1 MKKLVLALSIL
12 MLMCG
17 CSHPPSPVIIVTIAP
32 AAPPSIDQGQTLQF
46 TASLADDATNN
57 FNRAVTW
64 SATGPGCSGAA
75 CGTFTNV
82 STNSATYV
90 APAVGVN
97 DLERYGNGH
106 FRCPTDPVLFGD
118 VYRFPAA
125 DHRDHQ
131 SAHRHADLHLP
142 HRSWGYRWCN
152 TLQLEFGQRHPT
164 HGHDHEP

>member
-1 MKKLVLALSIL
+1 MERHGAGVLGRGLRDIYQRFHGL
-12 MLMCG
+12 GNL
-17 CSHPPSPVIIVTIAP
+17 
-32 AAPPSIDQGQTLQF
+32 
-46 TASLADDATNN
+46 
-57 FNRAVTW
+57 RR
-64 SATGPGCSGAA
+64 
-75 CGTFTNV
+75 
-82 STNSATYV
+82 STR
-90 APAVGVN
+90 GVN